1 LPEPRKA
8 VWWRYLLGS
17 VLVVALTAGAISAAA
32 LLEVKRV
39 SAALS
44 QSPRI
49 QAARFLTPDQ
59 AGAPQTI
66 MVIGSDRRYA
76 GVDASTGGRTD
87 TIMLIRMDPNKG
99 QTSILSIPRD
109 LLVDFTINGA
119 TYTNQ
124 KVNAAYTYGGPDG
137 ALQVVKAELDGIQI
151 NHVVDVNFKSFYA
164 VLKAIGCVYVDVD
177 HTYFNRNIGTLA
189 TDYANIDLKPGYQ
202 KLCGYPA
209 LDYVRYRHTDSDFVR
224 VARQQD
230 FIRAVKEQVGVSG
243 LLDNFGNITQA
254 IGKSIETDFRGTTDT
269 LRLLKL
275 AAFSLTKPIRQVK
288 FQADPLDII
297 NGEDFVSATPEQITA
312 TVADFLD
319 GNQHVQVKTAFHA
332 ESALRKSRS
341 FASIGLFPAAPS
353 DRQAAVT
360 MAQHAHVPVEFPTL
374 KTSNGVLTDEHTYG
388 IRDEQGKLHRG
399 YRIDWRT
406 DGVGSYYGIEG
417 TSWTDPPLFRN
428 ASTQTIGGITYL
440 FVNDGSHIHD
450 VGWRAHGMLYW
461 ISNTELEGLTNPQML
476 SLARSAALLHI
487 HGARKPDAA
496 GQPTHPDATTPAP
509 GTRTTSGSG
518 GSTSTTPGVDASPG
532 TTPGVDA
539 SPGPTT
545 PAA

>member
-8 VWWRYLLGS
+8 VWWRYLLGCVIV
-17 VLVVALTAGAISAAA
+17 VLLSAGAISAAA

-39 SAALS
+39 STALS

-49 QAARFLTPDQ
+49 EAAKFLTPDQ
-59 AGAPQTI
+59 AGAAQTI
-66 MVIGSDRRYA
+66 MVIGSDRRYS
-76 GVDASTGGRTD
+76 GIDASTGGRTD
-87 TIMLIRMDPNKG
+87 TIMLIRMDPGKG
-99 QTSILSIPRD
+99 QTSVLSIPRD
-109 LLVDFTINGA
+109 LLVNFTINGA

-137 ALQVVKAELDGIQI
+137 ALQVVKAALGGIQI

-164 VLKAIGCVYVDVD
+164 VIKAIGCVYVDVD

-275 AAFSLTKPIRQVK
+275 AAFSLTKPIRQVQ
-288 FQADPLDII
+288 FQADPLDIV
-297 NGEDFVSATPEQITA
+297 NGEDFVSATPDQISA
-312 TVADFLD
+312 TVSDFLN
-319 GNQHVQVKTAFHA
+319 GNQHPQVKTAFHV
-332 ESALRKSRS
+332 EGALRKDRT
-341 FASIGLFPAAPS
+341 FASIGLFSATAS
-353 DRQAAVT
+353 DTQAAST
-360 MAQHAHVPVEFPTL
+360 MAAHAHVPVEFPRLRTG
-374 KTSNGVLTDEHTYG
+374 NGVLADEHTYG
-388 IRDEQGKLHRG
+388 VRDSQGKLHRG

-406 DGVGSYYGIEG
+406 DAVGSYYGIEG
-417 TSWTDPPLFRN
+417 MNWTDPPLFRN

-440 FVNDGSHIHD
+440 LVTDGSHIHD
-450 VGWRAHGMLYW
+450 VGWRQHGMLYW
-461 ISNTELEGLTNPQML
+461 VSNSELEGLSNAQML
-476 SLARSAALLHI
+476 SLARSASLLHV
-487 HGARKPDAA
+487 HHASASRSGAGSAKASPSGATTSAA
-496 GQPTHPDATTPAP
+496 G
-509 GTRTTSGSG
+509 SV
-518 GSTSTTPGVDASPG
+518 TTPGSGAVS
-532 TTPGVDA
+532 
-539 SPGPTT
+539 GPVQK
-545 PAA
+545 

>member
-17 VLVVALTAGAISAAA
+17 VLVVLLSAAAISTAA

-39 SAALS
+39 STALS

-49 QAARFLTPDQ
+49 QAAQFLTPDQ
-59 AGAPQTI
+59 AGAAQTI
-66 MVIGSDRRYA
+66 MVIGSDRRA
-76 GVDASTGGRTD
+76 GSKDAVDRTDPPHTD

-109 LLVDFTINGA
+109 LLVSFTIDGR
-119 TYTNQ
+119 YYPQQ
-124 KVNAAYTYGGPDG
+124 KINAAYTYGGPDG
-137 ALQVVKAELDGIQI
+137 ALQVVKATLDGIAI
-151 NHVVDVNFKSFYA
+151 NHVVDVNFRSFYA
-164 VLKAIGCVYVDVD
+164 VIKAIGCVYVDVD
-177 HTYFNRNIGTLA
+177 HTYFNHNIGTVA
-189 TDYANIDLKPGYQ
+189 TNYANIDLKPGYQ

-275 AAFSLTKPIRQVK
+275 AAFSLTKPIRQVQ
-288 FQADPLDII
+288 FESDPLDIVG
-297 NGEDFVSATPEQITA
+297 GEDFVSATPVQISA
-312 TVADFLD
+312 TVADFLH

-332 ESALRKSRS
+332 ESALRKSRT
-341 FASIGLFPAAPS
+341 FASIGLYPASPS

-360 MAQHAHVPVEFPTL
+360 MAQHAQVPVEFPSL
-374 KTSNGVLTDEHTYG
+374 KTSTGFLTDEHTYAV
-388 IRDEQGKLHRG
+388 RDEQGRLHRG

-406 DGVGSYYGIEG
+406 DALGSYYGIEG
-417 TSWTDPPLFRN
+417 MTWTDPPLFRN

-476 SLARSAALLHI
+476 SLARSASLLRVHRV
-487 HGARKPDAA
+487 GKSRPTSAPRAA
-496 GQPTHPDATTPAP
+496 GSTPTPAP
-509 GTRTTSGSG
+509 GTYAAPVSGT
-518 GSTSTTPGVDASPG
+518 STSMTPGVDTSPG
-532 TTPGVDA
+532 
-539 SPGPTT
+539 STT